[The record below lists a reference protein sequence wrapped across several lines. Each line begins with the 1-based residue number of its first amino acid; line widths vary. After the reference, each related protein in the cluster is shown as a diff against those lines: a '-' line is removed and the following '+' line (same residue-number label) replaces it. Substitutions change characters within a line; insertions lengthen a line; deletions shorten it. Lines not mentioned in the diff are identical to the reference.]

1 MRSRLL
7 ALTAAVLLSALASLG
22 APAPKVKAKKSTPAP
37 NLIAPDTLPHPF
49 ALFLAEMSGEGQKRV
64 TYKATALGTHFF
76 FEETPG
82 VTVYVYDGKSY
93 RREAF
98 LKGATLSSAVAKYRK
113 AAAK

>member
-1 MRSRLL
+1 MRSRSLV
-7 ALTAAVLLSALASLG
+7 LTAAILLSALLSFG
-22 APAPKVKAKKSTPAP
+22 ATAPKAKAKKSSPAP
-37 NLIAPDTLPHPF
+37 NLVAPDTLPHPF

-64 TYKATALGTHFF
+64 AYKATALGTHFF

-93 RREAF
+93 RRDAF

-113 AAAK
+113 VARK

>member
-1 MRSRLL
+1 MRSRPFVLV
-7 ALTAAVLLSALASLG
+7 AAVLLSALSSLG
-22 APAPKVKAKKSTPAP
+22 ATAPKAKAGKSSPAP

-49 ALFLAEMSGEGQKRV
+49 ALFLAELSGEGQKRV

-98 LKGATLSSAVAKYRK
+98 LKGATLSGAVAKYRK
-113 AAAK
+113 AATK

>member
-1 MRSRLL
+1 MCPRPL
-7 ALTAAVLLSALASLG
+7 ALAAAVLLSALPSFG
-22 APAPKVKAKKSTPAP
+22 ATAPKAKAKKSSPAP

-49 ALFLAEMSGEGQKRV
+49 ALFLAELSGEGRKRV
-64 TYKATALGTHFF
+64 AYKATALGTHFF

-98 LKGATLSSAVAKYRK
+98 LKGATLSSAVARYRK
-113 AAAK
+113 QP